1 MPTMSTISQQDVVN
15 HIKQLTVLELSELVK
30 ALEDELGVSAA
41 AAMPVAVAAGGGEAA
56 PVEEQTVFDAVLTE
70 TGPNRVQVI
79 KAVRELTSLGLREAK
94 TLVEEAPK
102 AVKEAI
108 PMEEAKAIQERFK
121 EVGATIEIK

>member
-1 MPTMSTISQQDVVN
+1 MSTISQQDVVN

-56 PVEEQTVFDAVLTE
+56 PEEEQTEFDAVLTE

-102 AVKEAI
+102 AVREGI
-108 PMEEAKAIQERFK
+108 PMEEAKQIQERFK

>member
-56 PVEEQTVFDAVLTE
+56 PVEEQTEFDAVLTE

>member
-56 PVEEQTVFDAVLTE
+56 PVEEDASSAAPRNAPRRSRNRRSSTPCSRRPGR
-70 TGPNRVQVI
+70 TGSR
-79 KAVRELTSLGLREAK
+79 
-94 TLVEEAPK
+94 
-102 AVKEAI
+102 
-108 PMEEAKAIQERFK
+108 
-121 EVGATIEIK
+121 

>member
-1 MPTMSTISQQDVVN
+1 MSTITQQDVVN

-41 AAMPVAVAAGGGEAA
+41 AAMPMAVAADAGGAE
-56 PVEEQTVFDAVLTE
+56 PVEEQTEFDAVLTE

-94 TLVEEAPK
+94 GLVEEAPK
-102 AVKEAI
+102 AVKEGI
-108 PMEEAKAIQERFK
+108 PMEEAKQIQERFK

>member
-1 MPTMSTISQQDVVN
+1 MSTISQQDVVN

-41 AAMPVAVAAGGGEAA
+41 AAMPVAVAAGGGDAA
-56 PVEEQTVFDAVLTE
+56 PVEEQTEFDAVLTE

-79 KAVRELTSLGLREAK
+79 KAVRELTSLGLRVAK

-108 PMEEAKAIQERFK
+108 PIEEAKAIQERFK

>member
-1 MPTMSTISQQDVVN
+1 MSTINQQDVVN
-15 HIKQLTVLELSELVK
+15 HIKQLSVLELSELVK

-41 AAMPVAVAAGGGEAA
+41 AAMPVAVAAGGGDAE
-56 PVEEQTVFDAVLTE
+56 PVEEQTEFDAVLTE

-108 PMEEAKAIQERFK
+108 PMEEAKQIQERFK

>member
-1 MPTMSTISQQDVVN
+1 MSTISQQDVVN

-56 PVEEQTVFDAVLTE
+56 PVEEQTEFDAVLTE

-102 AVKEAI
+102 AVREAI

>member
-1 MPTMSTISQQDVVN
+1 MSSISQQDVVN

-56 PVEEQTVFDAVLTE
+56 PVEEQTEFDAVLTE

-102 AVKEAI
+102 AVREGV
-108 PMEEAKAIQERFK
+108 PMEEAKQIQERFK

>member
-1 MPTMSTISQQDVVN
+1 MSTISQQDVVN

-41 AAMPVAVAAGGGEAA
+41 AAMPVAVAGGGGEAA
-56 PVEEQTVFDAVLTE
+56 PVEEQTEFDAVLTE

>member
-1 MPTMSTISQQDVVN
+1 MSTISQQDVVN

-56 PVEEQTVFDAVLTE
+56 PVEEQTEFDAVLTE

-102 AVKEAI
+102 AVKEGVPI
-108 PMEEAKAIQERFK
+108 EEAKQIQERFK

>member
-1 MPTMSTISQQDVVN
+1 MPTMSTITQQDVVN

-41 AAMPVAVAAGGGEAA
+41 AAMPMAVAADAGGAEPA
-56 PVEEQTVFDAVLTE
+56 EEQTEFDAVLTE

-94 TLVEEAPK
+94 GLVEEAPK
-102 AVKEAI
+102 AVKEGI
-108 PMEEAKAIQERFK
+108 PMEEAKQIQERFK

>member
-1 MPTMSTISQQDVVN
+1 MSTISQQDVVN

-30 ALEDELGVSAA
+30 VLEDELGVSAA

-56 PVEEQTVFDAVLTE
+56 PVEEQTEFDAVLTE

-102 AVKEAI
+102 AVKEGI
-108 PMEEAKAIQERFK
+108 PIEEAKQIQERFK

>member
-1 MPTMSTISQQDVVN
+1 MSTISQQDVVN

-56 PVEEQTVFDAVLTE
+56 PVEEQTEFDAVLTE

-102 AVKEAI
+102 AVKEGI
-108 PMEEAKAIQERFK
+108 PMEEAKQIQERFK

>member
-1 MPTMSTISQQDVVN
+1 MSTISQQDVVN

-56 PVEEQTVFDAVLTE
+56 PVEEQTEFDAVLTE

-102 AVKEAI
+102 AVREGI
-108 PMEEAKAIQERFK
+108 PMEEAKQIQERFK

>member
-1 MPTMSTISQQDVVN
+1 MSTISQQDVVN

-56 PVEEQTVFDAVLTE
+56 PVEEQTEFDAVLTE

-102 AVKEAI
+102 AVKEGV
-108 PMEEAKAIQERFK
+108 PMEEAKQIQERFK

>member
-1 MPTMSTISQQDVVN
+1 MSTISQQDVVN

-41 AAMPVAVAAGGGEAA
+41 AAMPVAVAAGGGDAA
-56 PVEEQTVFDAVLTE
+56 PVEEQTEFDAVLTE

-108 PMEEAKAIQERFK
+108 PIEEAKAIQERFK

>member
-1 MPTMSTISQQDVVN
+1 MSTISQQDVVN

-56 PVEEQTVFDAVLTE
+56 PVEEQTEFDAVLTE

-102 AVKEAI
+102 AVKEGI
-108 PMEEAKAIQERFK
+108 PIEEAKQIQERFK

>member
-56 PVEEQTVFDAVLTE
+56 PVEEQTEFDAVLTE

-102 AVKEAI
+102 AVKEGI
-108 PMEEAKAIQERFK
+108 PIEEAKQIQERFK

>member
-1 MPTMSTISQQDVVN
+1 MSSISQQDVVN

-41 AAMPVAVAAGGGEAA
+41 AAMPVAVAAGGGDAA
-56 PVEEQTVFDAVLTE
+56 PVEEQTEFDAVLTE

-102 AVKEAI
+102 AVKEAV
-108 PMEEAKAIQERFK
+108 PMEEAKQIQERFK

>member
-1 MPTMSTISQQDVVN
+1 MSTISQQDVVN

-41 AAMPVAVAAGGGEAA
+41 AAVPVAVAAGGGEAA
-56 PVEEQTVFDAVLTE
+56 PVEEQTEFDAVLTE

-102 AVKEAI
+102 AVKEGV
-108 PMEEAKAIQERFK
+108 PMEEAKQIQERFK

>member
-1 MPTMSTISQQDVVN
+1 MSTISQQEVVN

-41 AAMPVAVAAGGGEAA
+41 AAMPVAVAAGGGDAA
-56 PVEEQTVFDAVLTE
+56 PVEEQTEFDAVLTE

-108 PMEEAKAIQERFK
+108 PMEDAKAIQERFK

>member
-1 MPTMSTISQQDVVN
+1 MLTMSITQQDVVS

-41 AAMPVAVAAGGGEAA
+41 AAMPVAVAAGAGDAA
-56 PVEEQTVFDAVLTE
+56 PVEEQTEFDAVLTE

-102 AVKEAI
+102 AVKEGI
-108 PMEEAKAIQERFK
+108 PMEEAKQIQERFK

>member
-1 MPTMSTISQQDVVN
+1 MSTISQQDVVN

-56 PVEEQTVFDAVLTE
+56 PVEEQTEFDAVLTE

-108 PMEEAKAIQERFK
+108 PMEEAKQIQERFK

>member
-1 MPTMSTISQQDVVN
+1 MSTITQQDVVN

-56 PVEEQTVFDAVLTE
+56 PVEEQTEFDAVLTE

-102 AVKEAI
+102 AVREAI
-108 PMEEAKAIQERFK
+108 PMEEAKQIQERFK

>member
-41 AAMPVAVAAGGGEAA
+41 AAMPVAVAAGGGDAA
-56 PVEEQTVFDAVLTE
+56 PVEEQTEFDAVLTE

>member
-1 MPTMSTISQQDVVN
+1 MSSISQQDVVN

-56 PVEEQTVFDAVLTE
+56 PVEEQTEFDAVLTE

-102 AVKEAI
+102 AVKEGV
-108 PMEEAKAIQERFK
+108 PMEEAKQIQERFK

>member
-1 MPTMSTISQQDVVN
+1 MSTITQQDVVN
-15 HIKQLTVLELSELVK
+15 HIKELTVLELSELVK
-30 ALEDELGVSAA
+30 TLEDELGVSAA
-41 AAMPVAVAAGGGEAA
+41 AAMPMAVAAGGGEAA
-56 PVEEQTVFDAVLTE
+56 PVEEQTEFDAVLTE

-102 AVKEAI
+102 AVKEGVPI
-108 PMEEAKAIQERFK
+108 EEAKQIQDRFK

>member
-1 MPTMSTISQQDVVN
+1 MSITQQDVVS

-41 AAMPVAVAAGGGEAA
+41 AAMPVAVAAGAGDAA
-56 PVEEQTVFDAVLTE
+56 PVEEQTEFDAVLTE

-102 AVKEAI
+102 AVKEGI
-108 PMEEAKAIQERFK
+108 PMEEAKQIQERFK

>member
-41 AAMPVAVAAGGGEAA
+41 AAMPVAAAAGGGEAA
-56 PVEEQTVFDAVLTE
+56 PVEEQTEFDAVLTE

>member
-1 MPTMSTISQQDVVN
+1 MSTISQQDVVN

-41 AAMPVAVAAGGGEAA
+41 AAMPMAVAAGGGEAEA
-56 PVEEQTVFDAVLTE
+56 VEEQTEFDAVLTE

-102 AVKEAI
+102 AVKEGV
-108 PMEEAKAIQERFK
+108 PMEEAKQIQERFK

>member
-1 MPTMSTISQQDVVN
+1 MSTITQQDVVN

-41 AAMPVAVAAGGGEAA
+41 AAMPVAVAAGAGEAA
-56 PVEEQTVFDAVLTE
+56 PVEEQTEFDAVLTE

-102 AVKEAI
+102 AVREGVPI
-108 PMEEAKAIQERFK
+108 EEAKQIQERFK

>member
-1 MPTMSTISQQDVVN
+1 MSSISQQDVVN

-41 AAMPVAVAAGGGEAA
+41 AAMPVAVAAGGGDAA
-56 PVEEQTVFDAVLTE
+56 PVEEQTEFDAVLTE

-102 AVKEAI
+102 AVKEGV
-108 PMEEAKAIQERFK
+108 PMEEAKQIQERFK

>member
-1 MPTMSTISQQDVVN
+1 MSQQDVVN

-41 AAMPVAVAAGGGEAA
+41 AAMPVAVAAGGGDAA
-56 PVEEQTVFDAVLTE
+56 PVEEQTEFDAVLTE

-102 AVKEAI
+102 AVREGV
-108 PMEEAKAIQERFK
+108 PMEEAKQIQERFK

>member
-1 MPTMSTISQQDVVN
+1 MSTISQQDVVN

-41 AAMPVAVAAGGGEAA
+41 AAMPVAVAAGGAEAA
-56 PVEEQTVFDAVLTE
+56 PAEEQTEFDAVLTE

-102 AVKEAI
+102 AVKEAV
-108 PMEEAKAIQERFK
+108 PMEEAKQIQERFK